1 VKITAIETIPVSVP
15 LVPERMIVGSRG
27 PHKRSP
33 FLLVLV
39 RTDEGITG
47 IGEASC
53 TPQWSGEDSVTAAH
67 VIERYAAPIMSGR
80 APGEIERLMGELN
93 RTLVGHQFAKAA
105 IEMALW
111 DIAGKAVGLPV
122 WRLLGG
128 ATKDRI
134 RTKFS
139 IAGIDPDQA
148 AGIAAWAVEQ
158 GFTAM
163 KVKVATGPLAG
174 DIARIKRVR
183 AEIGDGIELGVDA
196 NGNWSR
202 VAAQV
207 GVQHLTEQRIAFLE
221 QPLAPRDVQGMAD
234 LTRSSAIPIM
244 ADDAIGTPEDALAF
258 AAARGADVFS
268 IYVGMAGGI
277 APARRAAGV
286 ANAAGLGWTIGSN
299 LELGVGLAAHLH
311 LAFSTPGLADDLIP
325 CDIISTFYYETVL
338 LAEPLPIHAGW
349 AAAPTGPGLGVEL
362 DMEQVERF
370 REDR

>member
-1 VKITAIETIPVSVP
+1 VKITDVKCAVIGQNP
-15 LVPERMIVGSRG
+15 IVRI
-27 PHKRSP
+27 
-33 FLLVLV
+33 V
-39 RTDEGITG
+39 TDEGI
-47 IGEASC
+47 
-53 TPQWSGEDSVTAAH
+53 SG
-67 VIERYAAPIMSGR
+67 Y
-80 APGEIERLMGELN
+80 GEIESYKPYLKPAVLIYKQYIVGQDPTDVERVMLN
-93 RTLVGHQFAKAA
+93 IRHRGAFKPWGSAVSA

-111 DIAGKAVGLPV
+111 DIAGKAAGLPV

-139 IAGIDPDQA
+139 VAGIEPDQA

-163 KVKVATGPLAG
+163 KVKVATGPLAA

-183 AEIGDGIELGVDA
+183 AEIGDAIELGVDA
-196 NGNWSR
+196 NGNWTR
-202 VAAQV
+202 AAAQV

-221 QPLAPRDVQGMAD
+221 QPLTPRDVQGMAE
-234 LTRSSAIPIM
+234 LTRSSTIPIM
-244 ADDAIGTPEDALAF
+244 ADDAIGTPEDAAAF

-268 IYVGMAGGI
+268 IYVGMSGGI

-299 LELGVGLAAHLH
+299 IELGIGLAAHLQ

-325 CDIISTFYYETVL
+325 CDIISTYYYDTVL
-338 LAEPLPIHAGW
+338 LADPLPIHAGW
-349 AAAPTGPGLGVEL
+349 AAPPAGPGLGVEL
-362 DMEQVERF
+362 DLEQVERY

>member
-1 VKITAIETIPVSVP
+1 MKITAVETIPVSVP
-15 LVPERMIVGSRG
+15 LIPERMIVGSRG
-27 PHKRSP
+27 PHARSP
-33 FLLVLV
+33 FLLVMV
-39 RTDEGITG
+39 RTDEGLTG
-47 IGEASC
+47 LGEASC
-53 TPQWSGEDSVTAAH
+53 TPRWSGEDYVTAAH
-67 VIERYAAPIMSGR
+67 VVETYFAPLLMGR
-80 APGEIERLMGELN
+80 DPGEIERLTRAMG
-93 RTLVGHQFAKAA
+93 TALVGHHFAKAA
-105 IEMALW
+105 VEMALW
-111 DIAGKAVGLPV
+111 DIAGKAADLPV

-139 IAGIDPDQA
+139 VAGIEPDQA

-163 KVKVATGPLAG
+163 KVKVATGPLAA

-183 AEIGDGIELGVDA
+183 SEIGDAIELGVDA
-196 NGNWSR
+196 NGNWTR
-202 VAAQV
+202 AAAQV

-221 QPLAPRDVQGMAD
+221 QPLTPRDVQGMAE
-234 LTRSSAIPIM
+234 LTRSSTIPIM
-244 ADDAIGTPEDALAF
+244 ADDAIGTPEDAAAF

-268 IYVGMAGGI
+268 IYVGMSGGI

-299 LELGVGLAAHLH
+299 IELGIGLAAHLQ

-325 CDIISTFYYETVL
+325 CDIISTYYYDTVL

-349 AAAPTGPGLGVEL
+349 AAPPAGPGLGVEL
-362 DMEQVERF
+362 DLEQVERY